1 MSKPLTILALTGKLK
16 LCIRPWNSP
25 KICLISTESF
35 VLKKIYRVN
44 YIFSRYS
51 LPCKSIYMKLRSV
64 WLEEWKS
71 WRIENRKG
79 IDKWEDRRYFSFFH
93 LCLIGVK
100 KWRNEKN
107 WVWINLLICPIKTKK
122 WQTSKKKK
130 KKNHPNL
137 LKKKNDVLKNFK
149 SS

>member
-16 LCIRPWNSP
+16 LCISPWNSP

-44 YIFSRYS
+44 YILGLYS
-51 LPCKSIYMKLRSV
+51 LPCKSICMRLRSLLIGGV
-64 WLEEWKS
+64 ES
-71 WRIENRKG
+71 WRIENREG

-93 LCLIGVK
+93 LYLIGVK

-122 WQTSKKKK
+122 WQTSTQKKKK
-130 KKNHPNL
+130 SPKFIKKEKWC
-137 LKKKNDVLKNFK
+137 LKKFQV
-149 SS
+149 